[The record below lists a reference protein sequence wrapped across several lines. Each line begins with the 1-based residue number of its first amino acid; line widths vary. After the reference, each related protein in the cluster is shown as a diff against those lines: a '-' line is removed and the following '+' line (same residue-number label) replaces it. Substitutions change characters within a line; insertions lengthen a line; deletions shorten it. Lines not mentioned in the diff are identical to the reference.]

1 MRRVIVW
8 VGLGLVAYLAYFA
21 LTNAAGAATVQH
33 RVVRRAPAIVW
44 FRSNTASVPAPG
56 GTVTLTARVLRGKMC
71 EFGGGGSPP
80 LYVHCSGGI
89 GRIKVAFSANTNT
102 AEDSWRFWVRVRGSG
117 GSALKHL
124 SLSQQGAPPPTVTG
138 TSVSISVSSNAAN
151 NETTSLTVNYTAT
164 VSATCSYSNG
174 TSAQCAIPSGEVVWT
189 MIGGGQGGNFMY
201 PSQED
206 LCPATV
212 GGSTNSAE
220 CSADWNT
227 YGDQFIGATFT
238 SGSINVS
245 QELETEVVAPVDLAQ
260 GLTFSN
266 YQNAGPEAIGDCSMA
281 AAADWIEAT
290 YNVSPDEASVVDAYW
305 SAEDEYNGGIDVG
318 LNQTQLFDYWRAY
331 GISGSYLT
339 GTLSVSI
346 DETDVED
353 ALSSGYVLI
362 SSVVLPP
369 GFPLGEG
376 QGGGH
381 LWDLVGYS
389 STGPMI
395 VSWGQEVQITW
406 SEFNTW
412 TQGVWEIR
420 ASS

>member
-1 MRRVIVW
+1 M
-8 VGLGLVAYLAYFA
+8 
-21 LTNAAGAATVQH
+21 
-33 RVVRRAPAIVW
+33 
-44 FRSNTASVPAPG
+44 
-56 GTVTLTARVLRGKMC
+56 
-71 EFGGGGSPP
+71 
-80 LYVHCSGGI
+80 
-89 GRIKVAFSANTNT
+89 
-102 AEDSWRFWVRVRGSG
+102 
-117 GSALKHL
+117 
-124 SLSQQGAPPPTVTG
+124 
-138 TSVSISVSSNAAN
+138 
-151 NETTSLTVNYTAT
+151 
-164 VSATCSYSNG
+164 
-174 TSAQCAIPSGEVVWT
+174 WT

-305 SAEDEYNGGIDVG
+305 SAEDEYNGGTDVG

-353 ALSSGYVLI
+353 ALSSGYVLLKHRADDR
-362 SSVVLPP
+362 VL
-369 GFPLGEG
+369 GA
-376 QGGGH
+376 GGSDH
-381 LWDLVGYS
+381 LVG
-389 STGPMI
+389 
-395 VSWGQEVQITW
+395 VQHLDARRMGDPRVFIAIPA
-406 SEFNTW
+406 S
-412 TQGVWEIR
+412 QSQAGVRPSRRDAIE
-420 ASS
+420 